1 MHLML
6 DYLVELGSE
15 LLSAGCAAYRLEALL
30 TQVAKEEGLT
40 ADVFAVPTGLFI
52 AIRTPTGDAPAVS
65 MVRVGQWQTNLE
77 RLAQLDALLNR
88 VVDRSLSVSE
98 ARVELKRQPQSTW
111 SAPAQL
117 VAGAGACAGAA
128 VGLGGGV
135 SDFVLAA
142 MGGLVMRAMLM
153 RTQRQPDLRFLE
165 NFIGGAVAALVAWL
179 ATATWPSHSRDVLV
193 LATII
198 PLLPGM
204 ALTTGLA
211 ELTFKNLVAG
221 TARLMDAAMTL
232 LALVFGIA
240 AVVAL
245 EQWVGPVSAPAE
257 PSTPASWGWRVLA
270 VAVASVSFGVSLG
283 LARRRLP
290 VALASGGVVWVVQQL
305 VASWA
310 PWVAAF
316 SAAVVLACASNAYA
330 RLTQRPSQLFLIPGL
345 LLLVPGVFGL
355 RSLDA
360 ILRGEYTQGATHAVD
375 MLVQAGA
382 LVIGL
387 LVANV
392 LVPPRKIL

>member
-198 PLLPGM
+198 P
-204 ALTTGLA
+204 
-211 ELTFKNLVAG
+211 
-221 TARLMDAAMTL
+221 
-232 LALVFGIA
+232 
-240 AVVAL
+240 
-245 EQWVGPVSAPAE
+245 
-257 PSTPASWGWRVLA
+257 WR
-270 VAVASVSFGVSLG
+270 
-283 LARRRLP
+283 P
-290 VALASGGVVWVVQQL
+290 
-305 VASWA
+305 
-310 PWVAAF
+310 
-316 SAAVVLACASNAYA
+316 
-330 RLTQRPSQLFLIPGL
+330 
-345 LLLVPGVFGL
+345 
-355 RSLDA
+355 
-360 ILRGEYTQGATHAVD
+360 
-375 MLVQAGA
+375 
-382 LVIGL
+382 
-387 LVANV
+387 
-392 LVPPRKIL
+392 